1 MDYTLHITRAADWFD
16 TAGAEIAVEEWLA
29 LVARDPELAP
39 DPADGPYVAVW
50 RPAGGAGDGW
60 LDWHMGRLFTTSP
73 SQPFLAKMAAVAA
86 ALGAKVQGDE
96 GERYEGT
103 EPVGA
108 WPAGPAAA
116 PPPPPGLEP
125 AAPADAAT
133 SPRRRTWLDRLFGLS

>member
-16 TAGAEIAVEEWLA
+16 TAGAEIALEEWLA
-29 LVARDPELAP
+29 LVAGDPELVP

-50 RPAGGAGDGW
+50 RPAGGAEDGW
-60 LDWHMGRLFTTSP
+60 LDWHMGRLFTTAP

-96 GERYEGT
+96 GERYDGT

-108 WPAGPAAA
+108 WPTG
-116 PPPPPGLEP
+116 P
-125 AAPADAAT
+125 AAPAAPPSDPEPTAPADSAPT
-133 SPRRRTWLDRLFGLS
+133 HRRRTWLDRLFGLS

>member
-16 TAGAEIAVEEWLA
+16 TAGAEIALEEWLA
-29 LVARDPELAP
+29 LVARDPELVP
-39 DPADGPYVAVW
+39 DPDDGPYVAVW
-50 RPAGGAGDGW
+50 RPAGGGGDGW

-86 ALGAKVQGDE
+86 TLGARVQGDE
-96 GERYEGT
+96 GERYDGT

-116 PPPPPGLEP
+116 GPPPAPDR
-125 AAPADAAT
+125 AAPAEPPPT
-133 SPRRRTWLDRLFGLS
+133 PRRRTWLDRLFGLS